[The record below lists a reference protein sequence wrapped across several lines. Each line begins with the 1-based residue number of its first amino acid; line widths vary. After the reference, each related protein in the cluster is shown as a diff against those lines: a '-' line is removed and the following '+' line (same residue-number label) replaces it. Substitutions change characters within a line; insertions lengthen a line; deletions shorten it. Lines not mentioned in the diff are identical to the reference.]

1 MPFMLGMLCVN
12 IWNKLLQISSSCYR
26 IG

>member
-1 MPFMLGMLCVN
+1 MPFTLGMLCVN

>member
-1 MPFMLGMLCVN
+1 VPYMLGMLCVN